1 MSTPYNWEPE
11 PEPDD
16 LGPETLWDEYWANMD
31 ASRDEEVPDPEDDA
45 PVPYRPALQPP
56 TTAPL
61 TARLARLA
69 EQRQS
74 TSATAPVCSQFVP
87 ASGGAHHWCEVCGWR
102 AAVHSELT
110 LLAFC

>member
-56 TTAPL
+56 TTEQL
-61 TARLARLA
+61 TARLALATIPAPRTLHDARQLDGFRL
-69 EQRQS
+69 
-74 TSATAPVCSQFVP
+74 CSSSDTEF
-87 ASGGAHHWCEVCGWR
+87 ERR
-102 AAVHSELT
+102 AAQADRDADRDAGEAL
-110 LLAFC
+110 